1 MAAMRRAASFPT
13 PKILP
18 RNNPEGGCAAA
29 HEQPA
34 ARPPRSGWSY
44 CSPLQTPGEAGCAA
58 AAAPSPPGRRA
69 RSPLA
74 GAARFRGSL
83 LVPPA
88 CQPGASSFGEGLPMW
103 GDPPDP
109 PFEEGAALNGRPEGG
124 RRAPRPGAGPP
135 KFAARETGRCWPGAR
150 CCPCCFSGPGLVQ
163 IVRAPRARPAPRA
176 RGGRWLSPGRGP
188 RRPRRGGRERPF
200 ALGRGNGGKRP
211 AGRSPAADAAP
222 AQRAGAPFLAG
233 EAAPF
238 RKLVHFLV
246 KFACPPPPM

>member
-1 MAAMRRAASFPT
+1 MALSSCPRLASRE
-13 PKILP
+13 P
-18 RNNPEGGCAAA
+18 R
-29 HEQPA
+29 
-34 ARPPRSGWSY
+34 RSGRV
-44 CSPLQTPGEAGCAA
+44 SP
-58 AAAPSPPGRRA
+58 R
-69 RSPLA
+69 
-74 GAARFRGSL
+74 
-83 LVPPA
+83 
-88 CQPGASSFGEGLPMW
+88 

-135 KFAARETGRCWPGAR
+135 KFAARETGLCWPGAR
-150 CCPCCFSGPGLVQ
+150 CCPCCFSGPGLVP

-176 RGGRWLSPGRGP
+176 RGALAFAGAGP

-222 AQRAGAPFLAG
+222 AQFAGAPFLAG

-238 RKLVHFLV
+238 RKLVHFPV
-246 KFACPPPPM
+246 KFACPPPPL